1 MMKMKL
7 DVNKDLA
14 PIEKTNVIMLVMKMK
29 RKDILDQIVE
39 GYLKRGTVKELLS
52 VYQDMAAKNPN
63 DKSDIMETCRSICK
77 KFESFLK

>member
-52 VYQDMAAKNPN
+52 VYQDSACFSANQ
-63 DKSDIMETCRSICK
+63 R
-77 KFESFLK
+77 L

>member
-14 PIEKTNVIMLVMKMK
+14 PMEKSNLIVLTMRMK
-29 RKDILDQIVE
+29 RKDILDQILD
-39 GYLKRGTVKELLS
+39 GYLKRGTVKELLP
-52 VYQDMAAKNPN
+52 VFQDMAAQNPN
-63 DKSDIMETCRSICK
+63 DKSDIMENCRSICK